1 MYLISQIGTTGID
14 FVALDIEE
22 RPSNKPLIGE
32 DGNQM
37 VDQQGKPVFEPI
49 YVLVAYGFGFNFRV
63 AAYETLQ
70 EAQNV
75 FNYIHKE
82 LVKGTAFL
90 DIREVEPKVGISRG

>member
-14 FVALDIEE
+14 FVAIDIAEK
-22 RPSNKPLIGE
+22 SKPLIGE
-32 DGNQM
+32 NGNQM
-37 VDQQGKPVFEPI
+37 VDQQGNPAFSPI
-49 YVLVAYGFGFNFRV
+49 YVLVAYGIGFNFEV